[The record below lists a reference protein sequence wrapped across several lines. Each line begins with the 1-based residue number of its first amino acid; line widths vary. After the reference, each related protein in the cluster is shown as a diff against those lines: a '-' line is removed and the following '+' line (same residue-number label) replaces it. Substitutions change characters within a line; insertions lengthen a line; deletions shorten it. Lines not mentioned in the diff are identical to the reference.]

1 VNTND
6 TSLTLA
12 AMPRTTANLQIRSAG
27 SEHLVQNSA
36 TGHVH
41 ILNSLAG
48 LILRHCDGKTPLSQI
63 VDDIVAATSVER
75 ARAERDIL
83 AVCADFHAKGLTD

>member
-1 VNTND
+1 
-6 TSLTLA
+6 
-12 AMPRTTANLQIRSAG
+12 
-27 SEHLVQNSA
+27 LVQNSA

-48 LILRHCDGKTPLSQI
+48 LVLRHCDGKTPLAQI

-83 AVCADFHAKGLTD
+83 DVCADFRAKGLTD

>member
-6 TSLTLA
+6 TSLALDAT
-12 AMPRTTANLQIRSAG
+12 PRCTPNLRIRSAG

-36 TGHVH
+36 SGHVH

-48 LILRHCDGKTPLSQI
+48 LVLRHCDGKTPLTQI

-83 AVCADFHAKGLTD
+83 AVCADFRAKGLTD